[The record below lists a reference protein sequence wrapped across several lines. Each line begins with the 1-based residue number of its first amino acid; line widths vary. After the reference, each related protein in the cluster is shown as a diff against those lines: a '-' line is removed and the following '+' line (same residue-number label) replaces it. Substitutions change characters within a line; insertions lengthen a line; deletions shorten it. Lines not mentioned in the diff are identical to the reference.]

1 MNQTPETTDQQILD
15 DAIRNIRTRLS
26 CYLAIQVKHGSKQPL
41 EGVISSCRQQ
51 LDAFLWLRD
60 QTDESNDIGTVE
72 CESDWLEAIEK
83 MVVYET
89 EAFYLYEKLL
99 AQPLNPQLRDTL
111 CRAQAAIYQH
121 HLPLLRREISAL
133 QATDPVAL
141 MDDIKEIIK
150 ERDPAQWARFFC
162 GPRGALAGGALLGAG
177 AFWLLKDQ
185 INLKTKE

>member
-15 DAIRNIRTRLS
+15 EVIKNIRIRLS
-26 CYLAIQVKHGSKQPL
+26 CYLAIQLKHEDKHPL
-41 EGVISSCRQQ
+41 KGVISSCRQQ
-51 LDAFLWLRD
+51 LVAFLWLRD

-72 CESDWLEAIEK
+72 CESDWLESIEK

-99 AQPLNPQLRDTL
+99 AGPLSPQLRDTL
-111 CRAQAAIYQH
+111 CRVQAAIYQQ
-121 HLPLLRREISAL
+121 HLPLLRREISAI

-141 MDDIKEIIK
+141 IDDIEEMIK
-150 ERDPAQWARFFC
+150 EQDPTEWARFFC

>member
-1 MNQTPETTDQQILD
+1 MNKTPEITDQQILD
-15 DAIRNIRTRLS
+15 DLIRNIRTRLS
-26 CYLAIQVKHGSKQPL
+26 CYLAIQVKHGNKQPL

-51 LDAFLWLRD
+51 FDAFLWLRD
-60 QTDESNDIGTVE
+60 QTDEAKDIETVA
-72 CESDWLEAIEK
+72 CDSDWLESIEK

-99 AQPLNPQLRDTL
+99 AQPLSPQLRDTL
-111 CRAQAAIYQH
+111 YRVQAATFQH
-121 HLPLLRREISAL
+121 HLPALRREISAI

-150 ERDPAQWARFFC
+150 ERDPTQWARFFC